1 MTSKI
6 NSLGSLRYMLLVCAL
21 MTGLQV
27 AAQPSVARAQALAQP
42 AGASPVSAQLVQ
54 KLITT
59 AADGKEVLSDVTQV
73 KPGDKLQYELT
84 YSNTGASAVKGLL
97 ATLPIPAGTSYQ
109 PDTALPPPATVS
121 ADGVQFGKPPL
132 KRQVER
138 NGKVVEETVPPHEY
152 KALRWSI
159 GDLAVNGSV
168 TVKAR
173 VEVNSTR

>member
-1 MTSKI
+1 MTTKLSYLD
-6 NSLGSLRYMLLVCAL
+6 SFRLVVFACAL
-21 MTGLQV
+21 LSGFQV
-27 AAQPSVARAQALAQP
+27 AAQPSVSRAQALAQP
-42 AGASPVSAQLVQ
+42 AGVSPVSAQLVQ
-54 KLITT
+54 KLIT
-59 AADGKEVLSDVTQV
+59 AASDGKEVLSDVTQV
-73 KPGDKLQYELT
+73 KPGDRLHYELT
-84 YSNTGASAVKGLL
+84 YSNAGASAVKGLV

-152 KALRWSI
+152 KALRWFI
-159 GDLAVNGSV
+159 GDLAANGSV

>member
-1 MTSKI
+1 MTT
-6 NSLGSLRYMLLVCAL
+6 NMGSLLSWKFLAFACAVL
-21 MTGLQV
+21 TGLQV
-27 AAQPSVARAQALAQP
+27 SAQPTVERAQTLSQP
-42 AGASPVSAQLVQ
+42 AGASPVSAKLVQ
-54 KLITT
+54 KLISTGT
-59 AADGKEVLSDVTQV
+59 DGKELLTDVSQV

-84 YSNTGASAVKGLL
+84 YSNAGAVAIKGLL

-109 PDTALPPPATVS
+109 PDTAMPPPATVS

-138 NGKVVEETVPPHEY
+138 NGKVVEETIPPQEY

-159 GDLAVNGSV
+159 GDLAANGSV

>member
-1 MTSKI
+1 MTTQI
-6 NSLGSLRYMLLVCAL
+6 GSLLSWKLMAFACAL
-21 MTGLQV
+21 LAGLQV
-27 AAQPSVARAQALAQP
+27 SAQPSVARAQALNP
-42 AGASPVSAQLVQ
+42 SAGASPVSARLVQ

-59 AADGKEVLSDVTQV
+59 ATDGKELLTDVSQV

-84 YSNTGASAVKGLL
+84 YSNAGTSGVKGLL
-97 ATLPIPAGTSYQ
+97 ATLPIPVGTTYQ
-109 PDTALPPPATVS
+109 PDTAVPPPATVS
-121 ADGVQFGKPPL
+121 ADGAQFSKPPL

-138 NGKVVEETVPPHEY
+138 NGKVVEETVPPQEY

-159 GDLAVNGSV
+159 GDLAANGSV